1 MKFINKYLFLILILV
16 FSFFAFKPL
25 LVNGFFP
32 IHDDTQVA
40 RTYEMT
46 KALRDGMF
54 PVRWSKDLGYGFGYP
69 IFNFYDPLPY
79 YVSGSISLLG
89 FDALLATKL
98 MVIFA
103 IILSGFSM
111 YFLAKEFFGKT
122 GAFFSSLLYIFA
134 PFHAVEIYIRGDFA
148 ENFAYAFIPLLFY
161 GLLKIHKSYSWKYVV
176 ITAVSY
182 ASVILS
188 HNLTAMMISPFVALF
203 ITYLLVRERKNIVKN
218 LIRLSLGLFIGVLI
232 SAFYSLPAIFE
243 MKYTD
248 VLSQI
253 GGGANFKDH
262 FVCVSQLWISQWGYG
277 GSAKGCMDGISF
289 MIGKYHIFLS
299 FLMFFVSILFVFSK
313 KYSKILSKP
322 RTHDLTVGVLGN
334 FASRFFINPRSNER
348 GIVVRGKEKEAFYF
362 IIFLFISFLLS
373 VFFMLGISRPVWE
386 IIKPM
391 EFFQYPWRFLIL
403 TSFFASFIGGG
414 LFFLLEKFIKDKNTY
429 YLLVFIACVFMVFV
443 SLKFFVPQEILSK
456 NSQDY
461 TSKHALYWEASKI
474 SDEYLPKGFKVPEA
488 ELQIPDI
495 SNLTTKELS
504 IKILERKTQYTKL
517 DLNVVREGT
526 YILPFSYFP
535 AWEAKIDGKKAELK
549 QSLRG
554 SIVNFP
560 KGKHILEL
568 TFVQTPIERLANIL
582 SIAGIL
588 LLFTGIIR
596 LKPKYE

>member
-46 KALRDGMF
+46 KALKDGMF

-89 FDALLATKL
+89 FDALFATKL

-111 YFLAKEFFGKT
+111 YFLAKEFFGKE
-122 GAFFSSLLYIFA
+122 GGLFSSLLYIFA

-182 ASVILS
+182 ASIILS

-218 LIRLSLGLFIGVLI
+218 LIRLSSGLFIGVLI

-253 GGGANFKDH
+253 GGGANFRDH
-262 FVCVSQLWISQWGYG
+262 FACVSQLWISQWGYG
-277 GSAKGCMDGISF
+277 GSAKGCVDGISF

-299 FLMFFVSILFVFSK
+299 VLMFLFSVFFLFSS
-313 KYSKILSKP
+313 KYSKK
-322 RTHDLTVGVLGN
+322 
-334 FASRFFINPRSNER
+334 F
-348 GIVVRGKEKEAFYF
+348 KEDKKNLYF
-362 IIFLFISFLLS
+362 IIFLFISFLVS
-373 VFFMLGISRPVWE
+373 VFFMLGISRPIWE
-386 IIKPM
+386 LIKPM
-391 EFFQYPWRFLIL
+391 EFFQYPWRFLIMA
-403 TSFFASFIGGG
+403 SFFASFIGGG

-429 YLLVFIACVFMVFV
+429 YLLVFIACVFMIFV

-456 NSQDY
+456 NSKDY
-461 TSKHALYWEASKI
+461 TSKHALSWEASKI
-474 SDEYLPKGFKVPEA
+474 SDEYLPKGFKVPES
-488 ELQIPDI
+488 EDQIPDVT
-495 SNLTTKELS
+495 NLTTPELS
-504 IKILERKTQYTKL
+504 IRILQRKTQYEKL

-526 YILPFSYFP
+526 YVLPFSYFP

-549 QSLRG
+549 QGLRG

-560 KGKHILEL
+560 KGKHIFEL
-568 TFVQTPIERLANIL
+568 TFVQTPIERLANII
-582 SIAGIL
+582 SITGIL
-588 LLFTGIIR
+588 LLFAGIIR
-596 LKPKYE
+596 LKPKL